1 MFGIGRRP
9 HDLED
14 RATMRAGQK
23 TRPQSTRSRSPSFPA
38 RTKGIEYCMITC
50 IAIFLDTTDLF
61 GHLQGMIRDR
71 PLYLE
76 LVEGPTAW
84 KTVLRWDA

>member
-1 MFGIGRRP
+1 
-9 HDLED
+9 
-14 RATMRAGQK
+14 
-23 TRPQSTRSRSPSFPA
+23 
-38 RTKGIEYCMITC
+38 MITC